1 MKAVQRDSGQVQ
13 VNMVAD
19 IYSGTPD
26 DDRKRNAEL
35 FEEVFYVKKNLN
47 PRMADK
53 GTEKKSTIPD
63 EIEREVLR

>member
-35 FEEVFYVKKNLN
+35 FKKAFYGKKNLN
-47 PRMADK
+47 PQMTIKTQRKRLHYRMELK
-53 GTEKKSTIPD
+53 G
-63 EIEREVLR
+63 RF